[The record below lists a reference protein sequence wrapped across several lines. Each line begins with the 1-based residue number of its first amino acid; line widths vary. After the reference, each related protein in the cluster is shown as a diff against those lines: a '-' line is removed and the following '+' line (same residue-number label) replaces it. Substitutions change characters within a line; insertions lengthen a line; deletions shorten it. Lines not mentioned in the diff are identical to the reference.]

1 MSTCDVSLHYQKK
14 IGTNLKACFE
24 PALPYQEY
32 LKPITNEH
40 DTLTY
45 ILMEMHLAFYL
56 RLPEATR
63 NDLDNSLQEL
73 RNRYAGTDQ
82 RNNFELDL
90 QSRKFDPI
98 KEQPDDFLTDLQ
110 GLANLAIV
118 DDNDAGR
125 DRTDE
130 RQR

>member
-1 MSTCDVSLHYQKK
+1 
-14 IGTNLKACFE
+14 
-24 PALPYQEY
+24 
-32 LKPITNEH
+32 
-40 DTLTY
+40 
-45 ILMEMHLAFYL
+45 MEMHLAFYL